1 LVIQGSNVYRVISDH
16 LGSVRA
22 VVNIDDPMDVP
33 ARLEYEAFGSVSGT
47 GVGFVPQG
55 FAGGL
60 YDADTGLVRFGA
72 RDYDPVTGRWVN
84 KDPIRFDAGSNL
96 YVYANGDPVNYV
108 DADGEVAIAIGA
120 AAVAAAGVLIAAGVL
135 GYNIGSLWDDAGVPA
150 PFSCDDDKEEDDC
163 AQQCAPY
170 LGKGRTYQ
178 GSDGH
183 TYRNDLGGEH
193 AFQRCV
199 AECRGL
205 TIN

>member
-1 LVIQGSNVYRVISDH
+1 
-16 LGSVRA
+16 

-60 YDADTGLVRFGA
+60 YDADTDLVRFGA

-150 PFSCDDDKEEDDC
+150 PPLFCEDSSEPDC
-163 AQQCAPY
+163 GSVKDYCVREHCADE
-170 LGKGRTYQ
+170 L
-178 GSDGH
+178 GSDK
-183 TYRNDLGGEH
+183 DLGGNWG
-193 AFQRCV
+193 FWRCIDNCM
-199 AECRGL
+199 ADRGC
-205 TIN
+205 